1 MDGQTYLAIFKE
13 NGLARSELVRT
24 IESQVKTFEQ
34 CGMIDK
40 AEEAKWVAIEV
51 AEEEKKQGHPIIQG
65 NETREQIAQ
74 RYLKARGMF

>member
-13 NGLARSELVRT
+13 SGLVRSELVRT
-24 IESQVKTFEQ
+24 IESQVKAFEQ
-34 CGMIDK
+34 CGMLDK
-40 AEEAKWVAIEV
+40 AEEAKWVAIEI

-65 NETREQIAQ
+65 NETKEQIAQ

>member
-13 NGLARSELVRT
+13 NDLVRSDLVR
-24 IESQVKTFEQ
+24 ILENQVKVFEKNS
-34 CGMIDK
+34 MPAN
-40 AEEAKWVAIEV
+40 AEEAKWLAIEI
-51 AEEEKKQGHPIIQG
+51 AEEEKAQGYPFLNG

>member
-13 NGLARSELVRT
+13 NGLERSELVRT

-34 CGMIDK
+34 CGMLDK
-40 AEEAKWVAIEV
+40 AEKAKWVAIEV

>member
-13 NGLARSELVRT
+13 NGLVRSDLVRT

-34 CGMIDK
+34 CGMLDK

-51 AEEEKKQGHPIIQG
+51 AE
-65 NETREQIAQ
+65 
-74 RYLKARGMF
+74 

>member
-13 NGLARSELVRT
+13 NGLVRSELVRT

-34 CGMIDK
+34 CGMLDK
-40 AEEAKWVAIEV
+40 AEEAKWGAIEV

-65 NETREQIAQ
+65 NETKEQIAQ

>member
-1 MDGQTYLAIFKE
+1 MDGQTYLTIFKE
-13 NGLARSELVRT
+13 NGLERSELVRT

-34 CGMIDK
+34 CGMLDK

-51 AEEEKKQGHPIIQG
+51 AEEEKKQGHPIMQG
-65 NETREQIAQ
+65 NETKEQIAQ

>member
-13 NGLARSELVRT
+13 NDLVRSELVRT

-34 CGMIDK
+34 CGMLYK

-65 NETREQIAQ
+65 NETKEQIAQ